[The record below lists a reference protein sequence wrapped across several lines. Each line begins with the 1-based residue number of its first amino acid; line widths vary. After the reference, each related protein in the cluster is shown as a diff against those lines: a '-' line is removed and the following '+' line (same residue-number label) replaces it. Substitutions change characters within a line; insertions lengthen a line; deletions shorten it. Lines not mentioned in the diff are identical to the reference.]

1 MLDTL
6 TKLTDDELT
15 FRIRHYDRAISSL
28 DEPSIVERYRL
39 LRAAA
44 LDEQYRRVILTADAD
59 RTIPGDESDAYAP
72 RHKKS
77 LWRSVKYAV
86 VQWGKQLIN
95 GF

>member
-59 RTIPGDESDAYAP
+59 RTEADTYAP